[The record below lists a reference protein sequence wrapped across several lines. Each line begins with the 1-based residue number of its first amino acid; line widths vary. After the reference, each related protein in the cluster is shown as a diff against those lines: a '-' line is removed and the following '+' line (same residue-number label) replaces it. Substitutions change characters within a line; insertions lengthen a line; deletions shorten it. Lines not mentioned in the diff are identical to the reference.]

1 MVLLEVDSLTV
12 EYRARR
18 GNVRAIDN
26 VSFSLEKGEILGL
39 VGESGSGKSTLGF
52 SLIRLVPPPGVITNG
67 RIMIEGKDILTF
79 SEEEMR
85 SLRGSKIAF
94 IFQDPMTS
102 LNPVKNIESHFV
114 ELQRSHNPELKA
126 ADALGQTKNIL
137 KVLGIPPERARDYPH
152 QFSGGMRQRIMI
164 GLAVALNPDLVVAD
178 EPTTALDVIVQAKIL
193 DLLKGLRDAYGMAL
207 LLVTHD
213 LSIVLERCDKVIVLY
228 AGQIVES
235 ADRVDLQNNPCHPY
249 TQGLLRSIPNIEL
262 QDQRLKAIPGN
273 PPDPLDLPKGCRF
286 QQRCAYAMEY
296 CRNETPLIDIGQNHL
311 VRCFLYGG

>member
-67 RIMIEGKDILTF
+67 RILIEGKDILTF

-85 SLRGSKIAF
+85 SLRGSRIAF

-114 ELQRSHNPELKA
+114 ELQRSHNPELKE

-137 KVLGIPPERARDYPH
+137 KVLGIAPERARDYPH

-235 ADRVDLQNNPCHPY
+235 ADRVDLQNTPCHPY

-262 QDQRLKAIPGN
+262 EDQRLKAIPGN
-273 PPDPLDLPKGCRF
+273 PPDPLDLPHGCRF

>member
-1 MVLLEVDSLTV
+1 
-12 EYRARR
+12 
-18 GNVRAIDN
+18 
-26 VSFSLEKGEILGL
+26 
-39 VGESGSGKSTLGF
+39 
-52 SLIRLVPPPGVITNG
+52 
-67 RIMIEGKDILTF
+67 
-79 SEEEMR
+79 
-85 SLRGSKIAF
+85 
-94 IFQDPMTS
+94 
-102 LNPVKNIESHFV
+102 
-114 ELQRSHNPELKA
+114 
-126 ADALGQTKNIL
+126 
-137 KVLGIPPERARDYPH
+137 
-152 QFSGGMRQRIMI
+152 MI

-235 ADRVDLQNNPCHPY
+235 AGRLDLQNNPCHPY

-262 QDQRLKAIPGN
+262 QDQKLKAIPGN
-273 PPDPLDLPKGCRF
+273 PPDPLDLPHGCRF

-296 CRNETPLIDIGQNHL
+296 CRNETPLMDIGQNHH